1 MSEHPRLLLDEM
13 LPPALAVQLRDRG
26 FDVQTVAER
35 RDLVGAPDETVLEAA
50 TSERRIVVTRNIV
63 DFIPLSQQWAAA
75 GRQHAGVVALAT
87 KTFPQDRSFLGA
99 ATAAL
104 DDMLQAGQLPGPGQV
119 VWLSRS

>member
-63 DFIPLSQQWAAA
+63 DFIPLGQQWAAA
-75 GRQHAGVVALAT
+75 GRQHAGVVALAP